1 MKIVERRR
9 SLNSKMIL
17 GDNNS
22 VMKAKATLL
31 SVGIA
36 CFTILWASSVHA
48 GSELSVTNDQNKTD
62 YSIKSTDS
70 GANEIGKG
78 TGDIYNPGVSPTNQ
92 GKSRG
97 HHKGRRSGKGN
108 TAQKPYGGQEQ
119 GQPPAQGS
127 PPGKPTGQ
135 PPAPANPRGKPMGDE
150 QGQPPASGRQ
160 LNI

>member
-1 MKIVERRR
+1 MKIAERRR
-9 SLNSKMIL
+9 SLNPKTIRD
-17 GDNNS
+17 DNNS

-36 CFTILWASSVHA
+36 CFSILWASSVHA
-48 GSELSVTNDQNKTD
+48 GSELSVTNDQNKTE

-70 GANEIGKG
+70 GAGEMGKG
-78 TGDIYNPGVSPTNQ
+78 TGDTYNPGIPPTNQ

-97 HHKGRRSGKGN
+97 HHKGQRSGKGSPP
-108 TAQKPYGGQEQ
+108 QKPYGGQQQ

-135 PPAPANPRGKPMGDE
+135 PPAPGSPPGKPMGDE
-150 QGQPPASGRQ
+150 QGQPPASGGQ
-160 LNI
+160 LSL